1 MARIAP
7 LVGGLVLMLVVV
19 LVVLTGAACTQPAP
33 DEDKPRTS
41 CKVDAD
47 CGRGKYCSEANIC
60 RSDCEIDA
68 HCYGPTTTAQCN
80 AQGRCIETIDAA
92 SPPPDDAVSEG
103 GESDAEGPTEG
114 GGA

>member
-1 MARIAP
+1 MARFAP
-7 LVGGLVLMLVVV
+7 LVGALAVV
-19 LVVLTGAACTQPAP
+19 LGAVACTQPAP
-33 DEDKPRTS
+33 DEDRPRTS
-41 CKVDAD
+41 CKVDGD
-47 CGRGKYCSEANIC
+47 CGRGKYCTEANVC

-92 SPPPDDAVSEG
+92 APPPDDAG
-103 GESDAEGPTEG
+103 AESGKPDAEEPPPEG